1 MDLIDEEA
9 RIHAALGALGI
20 EVPDRLHQA
29 HSDDAGLRRAALWA
43 LLWRTAGAR
52 LADATEGS
60 DNYEYL
66 VSAYEWP
73 LAEDQPRR
81 ALHELRFTCARVEIM
96 AGSVAPW
103 SVPVHTGGE
112 DDLTVD
118 GWAAAA
124 FCLIEGA
131 DALLSPLAHHSSA
144 VHAAHDAVERCRHL
158 LGRAQEYL
166 DRITE
171 AIGDTEAI
179 SDEDLGPSPKDR

>member
-1 MDLIDEEA
+1 MDLLNEEA
-9 RIHAALGALGI
+9 RIRAALDDLGI
-20 EVPDRLHQA
+20 EVPGRLHQA

-43 LLWRTAGAR
+43 LLWRTAGTR
-52 LADATEGS
+52 LADATEGG
-60 DNYEYL
+60 DDYGYL

-81 ALHELRFTCARVEIM
+81 ALQELRFTCARVEIM

-103 SVPVHTGGE
+103 SVPVSTGGE

-131 DALLSPLAHHSSA
+131 DALLGPLAHHSSA
-144 VHAAHDAVERCRHL
+144 EPAAHDAVERCRHL

-171 AIGDTEAI
+171 AIGDK
-179 SDEDLGPSPKDR
+179 DLGQSPKDR